1 VSLSRR
7 AQTLLVAGLLF
18 GVLFVVAFTMPVP
31 YVVLSPGPTL
41 NTLGADNDGKQI
53 ISISGHSVRSTTG
66 HLNLTTVSLTRR
78 RITAVQ
84 ALVGWLEADQVVV
97 PRAAI
102 YPPGQTEQQVD
113 QRDNQDFSASQD
125 TATAA
130 ALCELGYPRGFGVV
144 GVDKNSLAKGKLQ
157 PGDKLVS
164 LSGESIDS
172 RDKLTAVLKKQQPGL
187 TVPMVVIR
195 DNKSVPLQVSL
206 SAANGG
212 GARIGITVADGCLAP
227 FEVDLG
233 LTGQIGGPSAGLMF
247 ALGIVDKVGTQD
259 LTNGRF
265 IAGTGEI
272 TSAGVVQPIGGIQL
286 KMIAA
291 RRAGATVFLAPQGNC
306 GDVRGAIPK
315 GLDVVK
321 VTNLH
326 DAVDDLLELR
336 QGGAVPHC

>member
-1 VSLSRR
+1 VGLSRR
-7 AQTLLVAGLLF
+7 AQTLLVTGILF

-41 NTLGADNDGKQI
+41 NTLGTDSDGKQI
-53 ISISGHSVRSTTG
+53 ISISGHTVRSATG
-66 HLNLTTVSLTRR
+66 HLNLTTVSLTSR

-84 ALVGWLEADQVVV
+84 ALVGWLKHDQVVV

-130 ALCELGYPRGFGVV
+130 ALCQLGYPRGFGVV
-144 GVDKNSLAKGKLQ
+144 GVDENSLAKGTLKA
-157 PGDKLVS
+157 GDKLVS
-164 LSGESIDS
+164 LNGQSVDT
-172 RDKLTAVLKKQQPGL
+172 RDKLTAVLKKQQPGFVA
-187 TVPMVVIR
+187 TMVVIR
-195 DNKSVPLQVSL
+195 TGKPVALKVPL

-247 ALGIVDKVGTQD
+247 ALGIVDKVGPQD
-259 LTNGRF
+259 LTQGRF

-306 GDVRGAIPK
+306 GDVRGAVPK

-321 VTNLH
+321 VSGLR
-326 DAVDDLLELR
+326 DAVADLLTLER
-336 QGGAVPHC
+336 GGAVPHC